1 MGDAR
6 GGICCRQGSPASDY
20 LLLAEGKKPP
30 LMGEAFAVWRSLLGD
45 GGFGCGLHLRLWCGR
60 LAASKQRPKVCANG
74 IAGGTV
80 VLFRE
85 PWLRIQTR
93 SRAMSGGFLL
103 WLDLCPPRPLSR
115 SNLATSRRGH
125 SSLGLR
131 NWNDLLLSL
140 DFCPSSSL
148 SRCDA
153 SAPFCRQFATR
164 FGASSASIYSSE
176 SRKCRIQSG

>member
-1 MGDAR
+1 MRRHRVNRNFTKPEAIGPIVFPPNSFEQVVTALR
-6 GGICCRQGSPASDY
+6 ISPEEYLGSPKLRDWVRRNKDQRY
-20 LLLAEGKKPP
+20 VPMELL
-30 LMGEAFAVWRSLLGD
+30 EAF
-45 GGFGCGLHLRLWCGR
+45 GFQVN
-60 LAASKQRPKVCANG
+60 SEF
-74 IAGGTV
+74 
-80 VLFRE
+80 FRE

-164 FGASSASIYSSE
+164 FGASPASIYSSE
-176 SRKCRIQSG
+176 GRKCRIQSG